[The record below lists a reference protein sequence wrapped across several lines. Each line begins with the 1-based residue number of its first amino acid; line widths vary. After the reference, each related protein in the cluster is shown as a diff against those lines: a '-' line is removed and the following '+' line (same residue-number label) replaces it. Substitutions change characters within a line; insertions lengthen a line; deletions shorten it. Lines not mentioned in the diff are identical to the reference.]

1 MNIYHNPI
9 WLENG
14 KPSNQLPVNYENLSL
29 LNKQL
34 DEELNRINPKF
45 LQVDNSSAVQPLNTM
60 NNLNMSSMNQ
70 IANPNPINMHNT
82 VQSFPNLANFENN
95 TAFNQ
100 SPLNLVNT
108 PPQENPACV
117 RREGMLKIRDIDQR
131 DKDVVVTFA
140 ILTKDR
146 LSYFVNAKDETS
158 IQGSIELA
166 KIKESIKIING
177 FNSCFTIKT
186 IDTISDCSICAE
198 SEDSAREWINAITQN
213 SVNCNT
219 MSTLNNLNKRGLLK

>member
-1 MNIYHNPI
+1 MGMSDGAGMNAMNIEKLN
-9 WLENG
+9 
-14 KPSNQLPVNYENLSL
+14 L

-34 DEELNRINPKF
+34 DEELNRMKPVYQPKF
-45 LQVDNSSAVQPLNTM
+45 LQMDNQTPVNNVMSNMPSMPSMSTQPNIAVTPFPMLNGM
-60 NNLNMSSMNQ
+60 DK
-70 IANPNPINMHNT
+70 NT
-82 VQSFPNLANFENN
+82 VFKNDPLHMLNEQQS
-95 TAFNQ
+95 
-100 SPLNLVNT
+100 
-108 PPQENPACV
+108 NPSCV

-131 DKDVVVTFA
+131 DKDVVVTYA

-177 FNSCFTIKT
+177 FNSCFTVKT
-186 IDTISDCSICAE
+186 MDGVSDCSICAE

-219 MSTLNNLNKRGLLK
+219 VAGLDKRGLLK